1 MTRRATNQRLQAMHA
16 AIHSQSLRLQSID
29 RAYATFLRTGELPDV
44 ERLAK
49 AVLRRALFARKAA
62 AEQLGSVAPWRNGTV
77 PVARKPTARELVFAE
92 AAYGIAPERKAA
104 RLLLDALVRNGND
117 PTDPEF
123 IPSDF
128 DVPERGS
135 VSLHAFGWPDQWV
148 KPPYEQQMERVMRQR
163 DYLRTLPNQD
173 DAWFQDV
180 GVAIH
185 GFLRHG
191 VLPADAVFE
200 LYALT
205 VGEMFAIHAHYFG
218 KGGEDL
224 LAAYAAVA
232 TATGAERSA
241 ALLHLGAM
249 QVRAKEGRA

>member
-29 RAYATFLRTGELPDV
+29 RAYATFLRTCELPDV

-62 AEQLGSVAPWRNGTV
+62 
-77 PVARKPTARELVFAE
+77 ARELVFAE